1 MGVSQLAPSF
11 IARKRARDYA
21 SPQAP
26 RCPRPPSGRPG
37 SLRFNRLVEFS
48 RSFIVVGFV
57 LVCVVS
63 PVLALERRSI
73 VVLPEK
79 AFEFGSVA
87 EGTIVAHDFEIRNE
101 GSADLQIQ
109 RIAPSCGCTA
119 AAVTS
124 PLVKPGSSE
133 KIRVQFDTTGFS
145 GSKFKQVHVFTS
157 DRDQSDIIF
166 TLRGTIISE
175 VKVSPNKLDFGELSR
190 GSSVGTR
197 TQEFAVSL
205 AQGSE
210 LKFAGVTSSSPS
222 VAVKEIAR
230 NRGESTYR
238 VEVLPS
244 VKRGELRERVI
255 VRFAGD
261 SKPALNI
268 PVIASVLGDVALS
281 PSVVSFGVVSGSE
294 SLERRVQWRSVSKR
308 PVRITRVQTSD
319 PAVTVQVIDIEP
331 GRQGVL
337 AIRLNPEAVNKQ
349 MKATV
354 TIGTDSPDQPEL
366 VLAVYAV
373 RAPK

>member
-1 MGVSQLAPSF
+1 
-11 IARKRARDYA
+11 
-21 SPQAP
+21 
-26 RCPRPPSGRPG
+26 
-37 SLRFNRLVEFS
+37 LVEFS